1 MKKIYNKLVRDR
13 IPEIIE
19 ENGAQCKYH
28 VATDAEF
35 EQALLN
41 KLREE
46 VEEFIEEPSVKEMAD
61 IQEVLWR
68 IQEVFNI
75 TEYDVRDATR
85 QKAKERGI
93 FDEGYILEYVL
104 DELL

>member
-1 MKKIYNKLVRDR
+1 MKKMYNKLVRDR

-28 VATDAEF
+28 VASDAEF

-46 VEEFIEEPSVKEMAD
+46 VEEFIKEPSVTELAD

-68 IQEVFNI
+68 LQEVYNI
-75 TEYDVRDATR
+75 TEYDVRNTTR
-85 QKAKERGI
+85 QKAQERGV

>member
-13 IPEIIE
+13 IPEIIA
-19 ENGAQCKYH
+19 ENGSQCRYH
-28 VATDAEF
+28 VASPE
-35 EQALLN
+35 ELKQALLN

-46 VEEFIEEPSVKEMAD
+46 VEEFIEEPYVEELAD

-75 TEYDVRDATR
+75 TEYEVRDATR